1 MIEERLAMAERHI
14 TRGELH
20 IARQKE
26 LVARLGHS
34 GHDTTEAIKLLGLF
48 EATQA
53 LHVADRDR
61 LRGELAEIEW

>member
-26 LVARLGHS
+26 LVERLGQS

-53 LHVADRDR
+53 LNVADRDR
-61 LRGELAEIEW
+61 LRSELAGMKW